1 MPIIID
7 GVQSCRLC
15 ATLLRPCTWTSKGE
29 LRTRGWLTLGP
40 IPSQTEADPKALNID
55 TPRFRGYIEADEEE
69 NSRL

>member
-1 MPIIID
+1 
-7 GVQSCRLC
+7 
-15 ATLLRPCTWTSKGE
+15 
-29 LRTRGWLTLGP
+29 LGP